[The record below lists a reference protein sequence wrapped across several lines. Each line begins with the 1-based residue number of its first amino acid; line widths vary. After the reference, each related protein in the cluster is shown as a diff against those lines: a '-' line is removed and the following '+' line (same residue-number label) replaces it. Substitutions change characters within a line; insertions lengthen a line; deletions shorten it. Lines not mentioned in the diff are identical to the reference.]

1 VTDQQD
7 IALVRIPT
15 NIADEMRQSY
25 MDYAMSVIIGR
36 ALPDVRDGLKPAN
49 RRVLYTM
56 HELGL
61 NPGRPFRKS
70 AGIVG
75 DVMGKYHPHGDA
87 PVYDTLVRMAQPFN
101 MRATLV
107 DGQGNFGSV
116 DGDPPA
122 AMRYTEARLT
132 RIATTMMADLDKQ
145 TVEFQPNYD
154 DRLEEPTVLPTV
166 LPNLLVN
173 GSAGIA
179 VGMAT
184 NIPPHNLGEVVQGL
198 LYLLENQN
206 ITDEER
212 LEGLMERILGP
223 DFPTGGYIL
232 GRAGIR
238 SAFLTGR
245 GSITMRAK
253 AEIEK
258 RKGDRESIVV
268 TEIPYQ
274 VNKSR
279 LIERIAELIR
289 DKKIEGI
296 AEPRDESDR
305 SGMRIVI
312 DVRKDQPAQ
321 VLLNQL
327 YKQTQLQDTFGII
340 MLAIVHRRPRVL
352 NLLQICDFF
361 LDFRREIVRRRT
373 EFELRKAEA
382 RAHILRGYVIALDN
396 LDAVI
401 ELIRGASTPAEARAG
416 LMSRFGLSELQ
427 SNAILELQLQ
437 RLTGLERQKIAD
449 ELAEVEAT
457 ISRLKTILASRR
469 EVDTI
474 VATELAELKAGHANP
489 RRSAIIDAPDDI
501 RVEDTILDED
511 VAISITHQ
519 GYIKRVP
526 MTVYRNQKRG
536 GRGRVGMKT
545 KEEDFV
551 ENLFIASTHS
561 YILIFTDRGRV
572 YWLKVHEVPDV
583 GPQAKGKAAVNLV
596 RLQDGEKIA
605 AFVSV
610 RDFAVGGYVL
620 LATRNGVIKKTELDS
635 FSNPR
640 PGGIIALGVEAED
653 ALIDAVLTTGS
664 DQILLG
670 TRDGMAIRFDETD
683 VRPMG
688 RAAYGVKGIELET
701 GDRVVA
707 LEVVRDGGTILTV
720 CENGYGKRSPIEDY
734 RVQSRGGKGI
744 INIKTEGRNGPVVG
758 VKFIAGPEGVVLI
771 TSGGMIIRT
780 SADGISTM
788 GRNTQGVRLIQTDD
802 GDRLVSVAR
811 LAERPPSYKDD
822 SPDIPEKDL
831 DTANDAPPDTTNDD
845 GTTSD

>member
-1 VTDQQD
+1 MTEQQD
-7 IALVRIPT
+7 YALVKIPT

-61 NPGRPFRKS
+61 NPGRAFRKS

-116 DGDPPA
+116 DGDPAA

-132 RIATTMMADLDKQ
+132 KIATTMMADLDKE

-184 NIPPHNLGEVVQGL
+184 NIPPHNLGEVVEGL
-198 LYLLENQN
+198 LYLLEGGVA
-206 ITDEER
+206 DEDER

-238 SAFLTGR
+238 SAFRTGR
-245 GSITMRAK
+245 GSVTMRAR

-258 RKGDRESIVV
+258 RKGDREQIVI

-279 LIERIAELIR
+279 LIERIAEQIR
-289 DKKIEGI
+289 EKRIEGI
-296 AEPRDESDR
+296 SEPRDESDR
-305 SGMRIVI
+305 RGMRIVI
-312 DVRKDQPAQ
+312 EVRKDQPAQ

-352 NLLQICDFF
+352 NLLQICEYF

-401 ELIRGASTPAEARAG
+401 QLIRGAATPADAKSG
-416 LMSRFGLSELQ
+416 LVAQFGLSELQ
-427 SNAILELQLQ
+427 ASAILELQLQ
-437 RLTGLERQKIAD
+437 RLTGMERQKIVD
-449 ELAEVEAT
+449 ELTEIEAT
-457 ISRLKTILASRR
+457 IARLKEILASRK
-469 EVDTI
+469 EIDTI
-474 VATELAELKAGHANP
+474 VATELKELKESHANP
-489 RRSAIIDAPDDI
+489 RRSEIVEAPNEI
-501 RVEDTILDED
+501 SIEDTIADED
-511 VAISITHQ
+511 VAISITHE
-519 GYIKRVP
+519 GYIKRTP
-526 MTVYRNQKRG
+526 MTLYRAQKRG

-551 ENLFIASTHS
+551 ENLFVASTHS
-561 YILIFTDRGRV
+561 YILIFTNRGRL
-572 YWLKVHEVPDV
+572 YWLKVHEIPDV
-583 GPQAKGKAAVNLV
+583 GPQAKGKAVVNLV
-596 RLQDGEKIA
+596 RLQEGEKIA
-605 AFVSV
+605 AFVAC
-610 RDFAVGGYVL
+610 RDFETPGFIV
-620 LATRNGVIKKTELDS
+620 LATRNGVIKKTDLAS

-640 PGGIIALGVEAED
+640 PGGIIALGVEDDD

-664 DQILLG
+664 SQLLLS
-670 TRDGMAIRFDETD
+670 THAGMAIRFEETD

-688 RAAYGVKGIELET
+688 RTAYGVKGIDLDE
-701 GDRVVA
+701 GDNVVS
-707 LEVVRDGGTILTV
+707 LEVVHETGKVLTV
-720 CENGYGKRSPIEDY
+720 CENGFGKCTPIEEY

-744 INIKTEGRNGPVVG
+744 INIKTEGRNGAVIG
-758 VKFIAGPEGVVLI
+758 VKFIAGDEGVMLI
-771 TSGGMIIRT
+771 TGKGMIIRT
-780 SADGISTM
+780 RSTEISTM
-788 GRNTQGVRLIQTDD
+788 GRNTQGVTLIQTDD
-802 GDRLVSVAR
+802 GDQLVSIAR
-811 LAERPPSYKDD
+811 LAEKDETVENAE
-822 SPDIPEKDL
+822 SAE
-831 DTANDAPPDTTNDD
+831 TTDATVVETPTKTP
-845 GTTSD
+845 GSES